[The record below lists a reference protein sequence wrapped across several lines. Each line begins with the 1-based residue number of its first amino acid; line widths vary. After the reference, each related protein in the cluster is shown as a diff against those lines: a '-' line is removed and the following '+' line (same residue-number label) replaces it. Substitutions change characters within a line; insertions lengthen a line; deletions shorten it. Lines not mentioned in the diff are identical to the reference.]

1 MVSIIIPTYKEA
13 PNVRPLVERLHAN
26 LLSSAIEYEV
36 IIVDDNSQDG
46 IDAVVRELQARSFP
60 VRLIIRRDERGLS
73 SAVIRG
79 FREARGDVLVCMD
92 ADLSHP
98 PEKIPALI
106 ESLAD
111 GGCEFAIGS
120 RYVPGGGTDEQW
132 GLFRYLN
139 SRVATLLAR
148 PFTTAKDPLAGFF
161 AIPRR
166 VFDRAEDL
174 NPIGFKIGLELL
186 VKCRCKN
193 IAEVPI
199 TFMRREHGKSKMGLK
214 EQWNYLRH
222 LQLLF
227 SFCYGTTS
235 RFLRFC
241 AVGFSGMLI
250 DLATY
255 AMLLALLRTAYVSR
269 AAAIVVAM
277 NWNFLWNRRLTF
289 DCRGMN
295 ALFTQYVGF
304 LTSSGC
310 GAIVS
315 WAISTILA
323 PLFPFFRQH
332 ILLAAMVGI
341 FAGAI
346 TNFVLCDRFVFA
358 RRLTPMMKR
367 QAPQNRHNRVR
378 GSSALD
384 EDDSYKATPGM
395 QPPGGTDAIS

>member
-1 MVSIIIPTYKEA
+1 MVSIIVPTYKEA
-13 PNVRPLVERLHAN
+13 ANIVPLVERLHAS
-26 LLSSAIEYEV
+26 LSNAAIEYEV
-36 IIVDDNSQDG
+36 IIVDDSSHDG
-46 IDAVVRELQARSFP
+46 IDAAVYELQARSFP
-60 VRLIIRRDERGLS
+60 VKLIIRRDERGLS

-79 FREARGDVLVCMD
+79 FQEAQGDVLICMD

-98 PEKIPALI
+98 PEKIPTLI

-111 GGCEFAIGS
+111 GKCEFAIGS

-139 SRVATLLAR
+139 SRVATVLAR

-174 NPIGFKIGLELL
+174 NPVGFKIGLELL
-186 VKCRCKN
+186 VKCQCKN
-193 IAEVPI
+193 IAEIPI

-227 SFCYGTTS
+227 GFCYGTTS

-241 AVGFSGMLI
+241 VVGFSGMLI
-250 DLATY
+250 DLTTY
-255 AMLLALLRTAYVSR
+255 AMLLALLQMTYVSR
-269 AAAIVVAM
+269 ATAIFVAM

-289 DCRGMN
+289 GCRGTN
-295 ALFTQYVGF
+295 ALFQQYVGF

-323 PLFPFFRQH
+323 PLLPFFRQH
-332 ILLAAMVGI
+332 LLLAATVGI

-346 TNFVLCDRFVFA
+346 TNFVLCDRFIFD
-358 RRLTPMMKR
+358 RRLTPMRKR
-367 QAPQNRHNRVR
+367 RAPQNRHSHVR
-378 GSSALD
+378 GSSTLD
-384 EDDSYKATPGM
+384 EEGLYKARAGM
-395 QPPGGTDAIS
+395 QPPGGIDAVS